1 MLGITLTQINNGFR
15 GPPQNGLHGEVRLR
29 AKATMPQSRVYL
41 VSTLLVVKGRIVEVC
56 KADVA
61 IVGAGGAGLRAAIAV
76 AESDPSLS
84 IALIS
89 KVYPMRSHTVAAE
102 GGAAAVTQAHD
113 SLEHHFNDTV
123 GGGDWL
129 CEQDVVEFFVAN
141 AHQEMVQMEHWGC
154 PWSRT
159 DDGHANVRAFGGMKI
174 ERTWFAA
181 DKTGFH
187 MLHTLF
193 QTSIKYPSIKR
204 FDEHFC
210 TDLIVEEGR
219 CQGVLAIEIATG
231 EFRLVQAKAVI
242 IATGGAGRV
251 FRENTNGGIVTGDGM
266 ALAYRQGVPLRDME
280 FMQYHPTCMPGTGL
294 LFTEACRGEG
304 GFLLNKD
311 GYRYL
316 QDYGLGPPDPS
327 PRNKAME
334 LGPRD
339 RLSQAFWHEQKKGRT
354 IDGPLGSVVNLDLR
368 HLGEKKLHERLP
380 QICELAE
387 EFLGIDPVHTPIPVV
402 PAVHYTMG
410 GIVADG
416 KTASPLPGLYSVG
429 ECSSVGIH
437 GANRLGSNSL
447 TELIVFGK
455 VAGVEAA
462 SYAKSVSISNPG
474 AIEKQAEA
482 AAQRALGVVT
492 RPVGTERMAVL
503 RTTMAKSM
511 EAGCGIYRLGPEMQS
526 TCDTIDELKQRYKNL
541 RIDDHSKAWNTE
553 WLLAIELGY
562 LLDVAQAIVYSAIN
576 RRESRGSHQRLDGF
590 EQRDDVNFLKHSL
603 ANFTRDG
610 APRMTYGEVKITKSK
625 PGTRAYGAAGEKAD
639 AERKLQGAAHG

>member
-1 MLGITLTQINNGFR
+1 ML
-15 GPPQNGLHGEVRLR
+15 EVF
-29 AKATMPQSRVYL
+29 
-41 VSTLLVVKGRIVEVC
+41 

-76 AESDPSLS
+76 AAADPALTV
-84 IALIS
+84 ALIS

-102 GGAAAVTQAHD
+102 GGAAAVTLAHD

-123 GGGDWL
+123 SGGDWL
-129 CEQDVVEFFVAN
+129 CEQDVVDYFVT
-141 AHQEMVQMEHWGC
+141 HSHEELVQMEHWGC
-154 PWSRT
+154 PWSRS
-159 DDGHANVRAFGGMKI
+159 DDGHANVRPFGGMKI

-193 QTSIKYPSIKR
+193 QTSMKYPSIRR

-210 TDLIVEEGR
+210 VDLVVEDGR
-219 CQGVLAIEIATG
+219 AQGVVTIEIASG
-231 EFRLVQAKAVI
+231 EFHLIQAKAMI

-266 ALAYRQGVPLRDME
+266 ALAYRHGVPLRDME
-280 FMQYHPTCMPGTGL
+280 FVQYHPTCMPRTGL

-316 QDYGLGPPDPS
+316 QDYGLGPAEPL

-339 RLSQAFWHEQKKGRT
+339 RLSQAFWHEQQRGRT
-354 IDGPLGSVVNLDLR
+354 VEGPLGSVVHLDLR
-368 HLGEKKLHERLP
+368 HLGERRLRERLP
-380 QICELAE
+380 QIYELAE
-387 EFLGIDPVHTPIPVV
+387 HFLGVDPARAPIPVV

-410 GIVADG
+410 GILADG
-416 KTASPLPGLYSVG
+416 RTAAPLAGLYSVG

-447 TELIVFGK
+447 TELLVFGK
-455 VAGVEAA
+455 VAGIEAA
-462 SYAKSVSISNPG
+462 DFARRVANSNSDTLRRL
-474 AIEKQAEA
+474 AEA
-482 AAQRALGVVT
+482 ACERTVSLVT
-492 RPVGTERMAVL
+492 QPGGRERIAVL
-503 RTTMAKSM
+503 RSEMARSM
-511 EAGCGIYRLGPEMQS
+511 ESGCGIYRVATDMEA
-526 TCDTIDELKQRYKNL
+526 TCNMLSELKLRYKNL
-541 RIDDHSKAWNTE
+541 HLDDHSRVWNTE

-562 LLDVAQAIVYSAIN
+562 QLDVAEAMVHSALQ

-603 ANFTRDG
+603 ATYAGDA
-610 APRMTYGEVKITKSK
+610 APRISYGDVRITRSR
-625 PGTRAYGAAGEKAD
+625 PGTRAYGAAGVQ
-639 AERKLQGAAHG
+639 AEAQRQQQEAPHG

>member
-1 MLGITLTQINNGFR
+1 MDVF
-15 GPPQNGLHGEVRLR
+15 
-29 AKATMPQSRVYL
+29 
-41 VSTLLVVKGRIVEVC
+41 

-76 AESDPSLS
+76 AEADPSLT

-102 GGAAAVTQAHD
+102 GGAAAVTQSHD
-113 SLEHHFNDTV
+113 SLEAHFHDTV
-123 GGGDWL
+123 AGGDWL
-129 CEQDVVEFFVAN
+129 CEQDVVEFFVGQ
-141 AHQEMVQMEHWGC
+141 AHEEMVQMEHWGC

-159 DDGHANVRAFGGMKI
+159 ADGRANVRAFGGMKI

-210 TDLIVEEGR
+210 ADLIVDEGR
-219 CQGVLAIEIATG
+219 VQGVVAIEIATG
-231 EFRLVQAKAVI
+231 QFRMIQAKSVI
-242 IATGGAGRV
+242 MATGGAGRV

-266 ALAYRQGVPLRDME
+266 ALAFRHGVPLRDME
-280 FMQYHPTCMPGTGL
+280 FVQYHPTCMPGTGL

-316 QDYGLGPPDPS
+316 QDYGLGPASDKPV
-327 PRNKAME
+327 NKAME

-339 RLSQAFWHEQKKGRT
+339 RLSQAYWHEKQKGRT
-354 IDGPLGSVVNLDLR
+354 LSDPRWGSYVHLDLR
-368 HLGEKKLHERLP
+368 HLGERKLRERLP
-380 QICELAE
+380 QIYELAVE
-387 EFLGIDPVHTPIPVV
+387 YLGVDPAKQCVPVL

-410 GIVADG
+410 GITADG
-416 KTASPLPGLYSVG
+416 NTAAPLPGLYSVG

-455 VAGVEAA
+455 VAGVQAVAYGKTVSHGKEATL
-462 SYAKSVSISNPG
+462 AKL
-474 AIEKQAEA
+474 ADDAER
-482 AAQRALGVVT
+482 RALAVVA
-492 RPVGTERMAVL
+492 RADGTERVATL
-503 RTTMAKSM
+503 RREMAKSM
-511 EAGCGIYRLGPEMQS
+511 EDGCGIYRTAATMQS
-526 TCDTIDELKQRYKNL
+526 TCDKLAELKQRYK
-541 RIDDHSKAWNTE
+541 RVQVDDHSKVWNTD
-553 WLLAIELGY
+553 WLLAIELGF
-562 LLDVAQAIVYSAIN
+562 LIDVAEAMAHSALN

-590 EQRDDVNFLKHSL
+590 EARDDVNFLKHSL
-603 ANFTRDG
+603 AYHRPG
-610 APRMTYGEVKITKSK
+610 EAPDIAYGPVKITTST
-625 PGTRAYGAAGEKAD
+625 PGTRAYGAAGEEADRKAKEE
-639 AERKLQGAAHG
+639 AVHA

>member
-1 MLGITLTQINNGFR
+1 MLETFN
-15 GPPQNGLHGEVRLR
+15 
-29 AKATMPQSRVYL
+29 
-41 VSTLLVVKGRIVEVC
+41 
-56 KADVA
+56 ADVA

-76 AESDPSLS
+76 AETNPKLR

-102 GGAAAVTQAHD
+102 GGAAAVTQPHD
-113 SLEHHFNDTV
+113 SLDAHFHDTV

-129 CEQDVVEFFVAN
+129 CEQDVVDYFVGQ
-141 AHQEMVQMEHWGC
+141 AHDEMVQMEHWGC
-154 PWSRT
+154 PWSRKT
-159 DDGHANVRAFGGMKI
+159 DGHVNVRAFGGMKI

-193 QTSIKYPSIKR
+193 QTSIKYPSIRR

-210 TDLIVEEGR
+210 VDLVVDDGR
-219 CQGVLAIEIATG
+219 AQGVVAIDIASG
-231 EFRLVQAKAVI
+231 EFQLIQAKAVI

-266 ALAYRQGVPLRDME
+266 ALAYRHGVPLRDME
-280 FMQYHPTCMPGTGL
+280 FVQYHPTCMPGTGL

-316 QDYGLGPPDPS
+316 QDYGLGPATPE

-339 RLSQAFWHEQKKGRT
+339 RLSQAYWHEKQKGRT
-354 IDGPLGSVVNLDLR
+354 VDGPHGAVVQLDMR
-368 HLGEKKLHERLP
+368 HLGEAKLRERLP
-380 QICELAE
+380 QIYELAVE
-387 EFLGIDPVHTPIPVV
+387 YLGVDPAKAPIPVL

-410 GIVADG
+410 GIIADG
-416 KTASPLPGLYSVG
+416 KTAATLPGLYSAG

-447 TELIVFGK
+447 TELLVFGK
-455 VAGVEAA
+455 VAGVQAA
-462 SYAKSVSISNPG
+462 AFAKSAPQGNT
-474 AIEKQAEA
+474 AALMAQAQA
-482 AAQRALGVVT
+482 ARQRAQAIV
-492 RPVGTERMAVL
+492 ERRGSGERIAALRREMAQ
-503 RTTMAKSM
+503 SM
-511 EAGCGIYRLGPEMQS
+511 EEGCGIYRTATTMQA
-526 TCDTIDELKQRYKNL
+526 TCDKLAELKQRVQRVRL
-541 RIDDHSKAWNTE
+541 DDHSKGWNTE
-553 WLLAIELGY
+553 WLLAIELGFQ
-562 LLDVAQAIVYSAIN
+562 LDVARAMAHSALS

-603 ANFTRDG
+603 AFYNGDD
-610 APRMTYGEVKITKSK
+610 APRIDYGPVKITRSQ

-639 AERKLQGAAHG
+639 AERKAKDASHV

>member
-1 MLGITLTQINNGFR
+1 ML
-15 GPPQNGLHGEVRLR
+15 EVF
-29 AKATMPQSRVYL
+29 
-41 VSTLLVVKGRIVEVC
+41 
-56 KADVA
+56 KADVV

-76 AESDPSLS
+76 AEADP
-84 IALIS
+84 ALTVALVS

-102 GGAAAVTQAHD
+102 GGAAAVTQSHD

-123 GGGDWL
+123 TGGDWL
-129 CEQDVVEFFVAN
+129 CEQDVVEYFVAH
-141 AHQEMVQMEHWGC
+141 AHEEMVQMEHWGC
-154 PWSRT
+154 PWSRR

-210 TDLIVEEGR
+210 VDLLVEDGR
-219 CQGVLAIEIATG
+219 AQGVVTIEIASG
-231 EFRLVQAKAVI
+231 AFRMIQARAVI

-266 ALAYRQGVPLRDME
+266 ALAYRHGVPLRDME
-280 FMQYHPTCMPGTGL
+280 FVQYHPTCMPRTGL

-304 GFLLNKD
+304 GFLVNKD

-316 QDYGLGPPDPS
+316 QDYGLGPAEPV

-339 RLSQAFWHEQKKGRT
+339 RLSQAFWHEKKKGRT
-354 IDGPLGSVVNLDLR
+354 IDGPLGSVVHLDLR
-368 HLGEKKLHERLP
+368 HLGERKLRERLP
-380 QICELAE
+380 QIYELAE
-387 EFLGIDPVHTPIPVV
+387 EFLGIDPAHTPIPVV

-410 GIVADG
+410 GILADG
-416 KTASPLPGLYSVG
+416 KTASSLPGLYSVG

-462 SYAKSVSISNPG
+462 TFARNVTNSN
-474 AIEKQAEA
+474 ADTLKRQADA
-482 AAQRALGVVT
+482 ACERALRIVT
-492 RPVGTERMAVL
+492 RQGATERLAILRNEMA
-503 RTTMAKSM
+503 RSM
-511 EAGCGIYRLGPEMQS
+511 ESGCGIYRTGTDMQA
-526 TCDTIDELKQRYKNL
+526 TCDKIDELKARYANL
-541 RIDDHSKAWNTE
+541 QVDDHSRVWNTE

-562 LLDVAQAIVYSAIN
+562 LLDVAQAMVYSALH
-576 RRESRGSHQRLDGF
+576 RKESRGSHQRLDGF

-603 ANFTRDG
+603 ANYSG
-610 APRMTYGEVKITKSK
+610 AAAPRITLSDVKITKSK
-625 PGTRAYGAAGEKAD
+625 PGTRAYGAAGEKAE
-639 AERKLQGAAHG
+639 AERKRHGAAHG

>member
-1 MLGITLTQINNGFR
+1 MLETF
-15 GPPQNGLHGEVRLR
+15 
-29 AKATMPQSRVYL
+29 
-41 VSTLLVVKGRIVEVC
+41 

-76 AESDPSLS
+76 AEADPGLRV
-84 IALIS
+84 ALIS

-113 SLEHHFNDTV
+113 SLEAHFHDTV
-123 GGGDWL
+123 AGGDWL
-129 CEQDVVEFFVAN
+129 CEQDVVEYFVA
-141 AHQEMVQMEHWGC
+141 HSREEMVQMEHWGC
-154 PWSRT
+154 PWSRLP
-159 DDGHANVRAFGGMKI
+159 DGHVNVRAFGGMGI

-181 DKTGFH
+181 DKSGFH

-193 QTSIKYPSIKR
+193 QTSIKYPSIRR

-210 TDLIVEEGR
+210 VDLVVDAGR
-219 CQGVLAIEIATG
+219 VQGVVAIDIASGGFT
-231 EFRLVQAKAVI
+231 FVQAKAVI

-266 ALAYRQGVPLRDME
+266 ALAFRHCVPLRDME
-280 FMQYHPTCMPGTGL
+280 FVQYHPTCMPGTGL

-316 QDYGLGPPDPS
+316 QDYGLGPAEPT

-339 RLSQAFWHEQKKGRT
+339 RLSQAYWHEKQKGRT
-354 IDGPLGSVVNLDLR
+354 IDGPLGAVVHLDLR
-368 HLGEKKLHERLP
+368 HLGEKKLRERLP
-380 QICELAE
+380 QIYELALE
-387 EFLGIDPVHTPIPVV
+387 YLGVDPAKAPIPVL

-416 KTASPLPGLYSVG
+416 RTASTLPGLYSVG

-447 TELIVFGK
+447 TELLVFGK
-455 VAGVEAA
+455 VAG
-462 SYAKSVSISNPG
+462 I
-474 AIEKQAEA
+474 EA
-482 AAQRALGVVT
+482 AAYARRVPYGDAALLGALAEQARVRAQALATQRPASG
-492 RPVGTERMAVL
+492 RGERIATLRNEMA
-503 RTTMAKSM
+503 RSM
-511 EAGCGIYRLGPEMQS
+511 EDGCGIYRTGALLQA
-526 TCDTIDELKQRYKNL
+526 TCDKLAELKQRYRHVQL
-541 RIDDHSKAWNTE
+541 DDGSKAWNTE

-562 LLDVAQAIVYSAIN
+562 QLDVAQAMAHAALE

-590 EQRDDVNFLKHSL
+590 EARDDLNFLKHSL
-603 ANFTRDG
+603 ATCAGDG
-610 APRMTYGEVKITKSK
+610 APRIAWGPVKITHSP
-625 PGTRAYGAAGEKAD
+625 PGTRAYGAAGEQAEAARKAQD
-639 AERKLQGAAHG
+639 ATHA